1 MNTVHFDTTRA
12 TGPARCMVRTLVEA
26 GVFTLATSQETA
38 DHVVTVSVQDALFA
52 DIYTNDYA
60 RGEFVSLGPHA
71 IINVRPHLS
80 EEDMMATVLHEAM
93 HLLQHMEGTFD
104 PQQDRAWGE
113 RDCERDAV
121 NRALNLAEANE
132 WRGLYPALRRDA
144 RNLA

>member
-12 TGPARCMVRTLVEA
+12 HGAARDMVRTLVEA
-26 GVFTLATSQETA
+26 DVFTLATSEETA
-38 DHVVTVSVQDALFA
+38 DHVVTVSVQKTFFA
-52 DIYTNDYA
+52 DIYTNEYA
-60 RGEFVSLGPHA
+60 RGEFVALGPHA

-80 EEDMMATVLHEAM
+80 EEETMATILHESM